1 MQNSALL
8 LDIARRH
15 LASLGKSLHLIE
27 GAPERDKIDLV
38 LEGFSEDQT
47 EADSDDSK
55 INSPVFK
62 VRQALD
68 SPAHFESLY
77 LGTGHF
83 SFSRF
88 WRLLWIIKLFLI
100 SHFKPKYTEQN

>member
-1 MQNSALL
+1 MFNLKKESLAPNVRQNLLMQNSALL

-68 SPAHFESLY
+68 SPSHFESLY
-77 LGTGHF
+77 LGTGHLL
-83 SFSRF
+83 FSRL
-88 WRLLWIIKLFLI
+88 RL
-100 SHFKPKYTEQN
+100 